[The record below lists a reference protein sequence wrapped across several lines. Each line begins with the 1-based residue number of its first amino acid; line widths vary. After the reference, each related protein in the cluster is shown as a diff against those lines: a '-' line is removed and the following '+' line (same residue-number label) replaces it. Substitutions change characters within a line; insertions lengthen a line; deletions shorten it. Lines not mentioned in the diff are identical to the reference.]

1 MRIKTFQGGFDDN
14 LSYIISCDKTNRCAL
29 IDASI
34 SSTQIIEYINNN
46 NLLLD
51 KVLITHTHHD
61 HISYL
66 DEYMHKFPSAIICGH
81 SKKIYDKSTK
91 YLEHNQ
97 LISIGQEHIIAL
109 YTPGHYWDSMCYYN
123 YKSKIVFTGDT
134 VFVGRTGR
142 TIGKRSNIKN
152 LYNSVYKII
161 LTLPQ
166 DTMIYPGHHYGHKKS
181 ISIKENIRISNF
193 FQCNNFSE
201 FNSIMKNFEL
211 KR

>member
-34 SSTQIIEYINNN
+34 SSTQIVEYIDKN

-51 KVLITHTHHD
+51 KILITHTHHD
-61 HISYL
+61 HISCL
-66 DEYMHKFPSAIICGH
+66 DEYLYKFPSAIICGH
-81 SKKIYDKSTK
+81 SKTIYDRLTK
-91 YLEHNQ
+91 NLEHSQ

-123 YKSKIVFTGDT
+123 YKSKMLFTGDT
-134 VFVGRTGR
+134 IFVGRTGR
-142 TIGKRSNIKN
+142 TRSKRSNIRD

-161 LTLPQ
+161 LKLPQ
-166 DTMIYPGHHYGHKKS
+166 DTIIFPGHHYGHKLS

-193 FQCNNFSE
+193 FQCNNLVE
-201 FNSIMKNFEL
+201 FKKVMENFEL
-211 KR
+211 KS

>member
-29 IDASI
+29 IDASV
-34 SSTQIIEYINNN
+34 SSTQIVEHIDNN

-51 KVLITHTHHD
+51 KILITHTHHD

-66 DEYMHKFPSAIICGH
+66 DEYLHKFPGVTICGY
-81 SKKIYDKSTK
+81 SKTIYDHLTK
-91 YLEHNQ
+91 NLEHNQ

-123 YKSKIVFTGDT
+123 YKSKMLFTGDT
-134 VFVGRTGR
+134 IFVGRTGR
-142 TIGKRSNIKN
+142 TISKRSNIRD

-161 LTLPQ
+161 LKLPQ
-166 DTMIYPGHHYGHKKS
+166 DTIIYPGHHYGHKLS
-181 ISIKENIRISNF
+181 ISIKENIRISKF
-193 FQCNNFSE
+193 FQCNNFVE
-201 FNSIMKNFEL
+201 FKNVMENFEH
-211 KR
+211 KS